1 MCPRAPACAFPAHR
15 AAWPAH
21 QSWSSPQVYQLGE
34 WHKYSLGFSFSV
46 YCAAFGSSTQL
57 RCQPCGGKQTVPSCR
72 FTGVCRIP
80 VCCAL
85 WCSWPST
92 SVLIQQAAALQ
103 LLADFLQHGMLGVIQ
118 VTADLAPGCAGMAA
132 AAQAAR
138 NVAGINAARC
148 THADAE
154 AAILLLAVGQANLH
168 AFNGARQAGQVLQL
182 GTPEDSIWSQVRQMT
197 AHRSLK

>member
-1 MCPRAPACAFPAHR
+1 MPACPQPAR
-15 AAWPAH
+15 SQRTA
-21 QSWSSPQVYQLGE
+21 QLGQHIKAGPARRFINWE
-34 WHKYSLGFSFSV
+34 NGTSIHWVFLSV

-118 VTADLAPGCAGMAA
+118 VAADLAPGCAGMAA
-132 AAQAAR
+132 AAQARAMLQASMLPDVR
-138 NVAGINAARC
+138 TLMRKLPSRC
-148 THADAE
+148 W
-154 AAILLLAVGQANLH
+154 
-168 AFNGARQAGQVLQL
+168 R
-182 GTPEDSIWSQVRQMT
+182 
-197 AHRSLK
+197 